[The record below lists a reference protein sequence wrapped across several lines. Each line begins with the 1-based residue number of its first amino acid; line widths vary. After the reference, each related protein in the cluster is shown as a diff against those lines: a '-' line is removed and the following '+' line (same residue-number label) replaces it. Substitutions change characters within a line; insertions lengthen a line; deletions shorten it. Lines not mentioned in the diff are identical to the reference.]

1 MKVMPLAIIST
12 SPPFFNGRKRVFPKI
27 DYHVGKKNFT
37 RQWEGDIQM
46 GGTKE
51 CKERIEDGGGGV
63 SLLNFLL
70 NFPQRV

>member
-37 RQWEGDIQM
+37 RQWEGDIQI

-51 CKERIEDGGGGV
+51 CKERIEDGGEEYL
-63 SLLNFLL
+63 S
-70 NFPQRV
+70 